1 MKDIN
6 IFENTF
12 QLFESP
18 YQKAAISCPAISMVQ
33 VLGIESLSGVA
44 KCEKVTEI
52 CITAFQNAEDKK
64 IADSF
69 DALKRKRVTSTSQPA
84 LSSSNV
90 TICCD
95 PKQPNINAALAERSK
110 AEVE

>member
-1 MKDIN
+1 
-6 IFENTF
+6 
-12 QLFESP
+12 
-18 YQKAAISCPAISMVQ
+18 MVQ

-90 TICCD
+90 TSCCD
-95 PKQPNINAALAERSK
+95 PKQPKINAALAERSK
-110 AEVE
+110 AEADEAVASTGIRFNIVNNTHFRQMCQTIG